1 MQIIIK
7 RYNKGIEREVPIMSK
22 ILESKNLCKTYYS
35 NDVEFHALKNVNL
48 EINQGEFVAIMG
60 KSGSGKSTL
69 LYTLSGMDEITGGE
83 VFLKD
88 KRINN
93 LKEKE
98 MTKIRRNNIGFIFQG
113 INLVSNLTLKENVL
127 VPGYL
132 ATKSKEDVNERAN
145 ELLDKM
151 EISDQIDKLPSQVSG
166 GQKQRAAIARAMI
179 NNPDIIFADEP
190 TGALNS
196 SSSKAVLDL
205 LKSFNADGQ
214 TVVMVTHDT
223 KSASYANR
231 VVFLKDGRIE
241 GELDLKKYQTNNQE
255 KVIFDFLSEKGW

>member
-1 MQIIIK
+1 M
-7 RYNKGIEREVPIMSK
+7 EK
-22 ILESKNLCKTYYS
+22 ILESINLCKTYYS

-48 EINQGEFVAIMG
+48 EINKGEFVVIMG

-69 LYTLSGMDEITGGE
+69 LYTLSGMDDITGGE
-83 VFLKD
+83 VYIND

-98 MTKIRRNNIGFIFQG
+98 ITKIRRNNIGFIFQG
-113 INLVSNLTLKENVL
+113 INLVSNLTLKENIV

-132 ATKSKEDVNERAN
+132 SSKPKEQINERAN
-145 ELLDKM
+145 FLLNKI
-151 EISDQIDKLPSQVSG
+151 EILDQMDKLPSQVSG

-179 NNPDIIFADEP
+179 NNPDILFADEP

-196 SSSKAVLDL
+196 SSGKAVLDL
-205 LKSFNADGQ
+205 IKSFNEDGQ
-214 TVVMVTHDT
+214 TVVMVTHDI
-223 KSASYANR
+223 KSAAYANR

-241 GELDLKKYQTNNQE
+241 GELDLKRYQTDNQE

>member
-1 MQIIIK
+1 MK
-7 RYNKGIEREVPIMSK
+7 K
-22 ILESKNLCKTYYS
+22 ILESKNLCKSYYS
-35 NDVEFHALKNVNL
+35 NDVEFHALKNVDL

-60 KSGSGKSTL
+60 QSGSGKSTL
-69 LYTLSGMDEITGGE
+69 LYTLSGMDDITGGE
-83 VFLKD
+83 VYIGNQK
-88 KRINN
+88 INN

-98 MTKIRRNNIGFIFQG
+98 MTNIRRENIGFIFQG
-113 INLVSNLTLKENVL
+113 INLVSNLTLRENVV

-132 ATKSKEDVNERAN
+132 TNKSRNTIDERATI
-145 ELLDKM
+145 LLNRM
-151 EISDQIDKLPSQVSG
+151 EIADQVDKLPSQVSG

-179 NNPDIIFADEP
+179 NNPDILFADEP

-196 SSSKAVLDL
+196 SSGKAVLELIKD
-205 LKSFNADGQ
+205 FNKDGQ
-214 TVVMVTHDT
+214 TIVMVTHDI

-241 GELDLKKYQTNNQE
+241 GELDLKKYQTDNQE

>member
-1 MQIIIK
+1 M
-7 RYNKGIEREVPIMSK
+7 EK

-48 EINQGEFVAIMG
+48 EINKGEFVAIMG

-69 LYTLSGMDEITGGE
+69 LYTLSGMDDITGGE
-83 VFLKD
+83 VYIKD
-88 KRINN
+88 QRINN

-98 MTKIRRNNIGFIFQG
+98 ITKIRRNNIGFIFQG
-113 INLVSNLTLKENVL
+113 INLVSNLTLKENVV

-132 ATKSKEDVNERAN
+132 STTSKDIINQRASV
-145 ELLDKM
+145 LLDKI
-151 EISDQIDKLPSQVSG
+151 EIADQIDKLPSQVSG

-179 NNPDIIFADEP
+179 NEPDILFADEP

-196 SSSKAVLDL
+196 SSSKAVLEL
-205 LKSFNADGQ
+205 IKSFNVEGQ
-214 TVVMVTHDT
+214 TIVMVTHDIEA
-223 KSASYANR
+223 SSYANR
-231 VVFLKDGRIE
+231 VIFLKDGRIE
-241 GELDLKKYQTNNQE
+241 GELDLIKYQTNNQE

>member
-1 MQIIIK
+1 M
-7 RYNKGIEREVPIMSK
+7 EK
-22 ILESKNLCKTYYS
+22 ILESINLCKTYYS

-48 EINQGEFVAIMG
+48 EINKGEFVAIMG

-69 LYTLSGMDEITGGE
+69 LYTLSGMDDITGGE
-83 VFLKD
+83 VYIKD
-88 KRINN
+88 QRINN

-98 MTKIRRNNIGFIFQG
+98 ITKIRRNNIGFIFQG
-113 INLVSNLTLKENVL
+113 INLVSNLTLKENVV

-132 ATKSKEDVNERAN
+132 SATSKDVINKRASA
-145 ELLDKM
+145 LLDKI
-151 EISDQIDKLPSQVSG
+151 EITDQIDKLPSQVSG

-179 NNPDIIFADEP
+179 NDPDILFADEP

-205 LKSFNADGQ
+205 IKSFNVEGQ
-214 TVVMVTHDT
+214 TIVMVTHDI
-223 KSASYANR
+223 KAASYANR
-231 VVFLKDGRIE
+231 LIFLKDGRIE
-241 GELDLKKYQTNNQE
+241 GELDLIKYQTNNQE

>member
-1 MQIIIK
+1 MK
-7 RYNKGIEREVPIMSK
+7 K

-35 NDVEFHALKNVNL
+35 NDVEFHALKNVDL

-60 KSGSGKSTL
+60 QSGSGKSTL
-69 LYTLSGMDEITGGE
+69 LYTLSGMDNITGGE
-83 VFLKD
+83 VYIKD
-88 KRINN
+88 QKINN
-93 LKEKE
+93 LKEKQ
-98 MTKIRRNNIGFIFQG
+98 MNKIRRENIGFIFQG
-113 INLVSNLTLKENVL
+113 INLVSNLTLKENIV

-132 ATKSKEDVNERAN
+132 TSKSKTEIDQRAMA
-145 ELLDKM
+145 LIDRM
-151 EISDQIDKLPSQVSG
+151 EITDQVDKLPTQVSG

-179 NNPDIIFADEP
+179 NNPDILFADEP

-205 LKSFNADGQ
+205 IKKFNEDGQ
-214 TVVMVTHDT
+214 TIVMVTHDI

>member
-1 MQIIIK
+1 M
-7 RYNKGIEREVPIMSK
+7 GK
-22 ILESKNLCKTYYS
+22 ILESSNLCKTYYS

-69 LYTLSGMDEITGGE
+69 LYTLSGMDDITGGE
-83 VFLKD
+83 VYIKD
-88 KRINN
+88 IRINN

-98 MTKIRRNNIGFIFQG
+98 ITKIRRNNIGFVFQG

-127 VPGYL
+127 IPGYL
-132 ATKSKEDVNERAN
+132 TAESKDVINERAN
-145 ELLDKM
+145 LLLNKIDIM
-151 EISDQIDKLPSQVSG
+151 DQIDKLPSQVSG

-179 NNPDIIFADEP
+179 NNPDILFADEP

-205 LKSFNADGQ
+205 IKSFNNDGQ

-231 VVFLKDGRIE
+231 VIFLKDGRIE
-241 GELDLKKYQTNNQE
+241 GELDLKKFQADDQE

>member
-1 MQIIIK
+1 MK
-7 RYNKGIEREVPIMSK
+7 K

-35 NDVEFHALKNVNL
+35 NDVEFHALKNVDL

-60 KSGSGKSTL
+60 QSGSGKSTL
-69 LYTLSGMDEITGGE
+69 LYTLSGMDDMTGGE
-83 VFLKD
+83 VYIENK
-88 KRINN
+88 KINN

-98 MTKIRRNNIGFIFQG
+98 MTKIRRENIGFIFQG
-113 INLVSNLTLKENVL
+113 INLVSNLTLKENIV

-132 ATKSKEDVNERAN
+132 TSKSKDVIDQRAHT
-145 ELLDKM
+145 LFDRM
-151 EISDQIDKLPSQVSG
+151 EITDQVDKLPSQVSG

-179 NNPDIIFADEP
+179 NNPDILFADEP

-196 SSSKAVLDL
+196 SSGKAVLDL
-205 LKSFNADGQ
+205 IKQFNEDGQ
-214 TVVMVTHDT
+214 TIVMVTHDI

-241 GELDLKKYQTNNQE
+241 GELDLKKYKTDNQE

>member
-1 MQIIIK
+1 MK
-7 RYNKGIEREVPIMSK
+7 M

-35 NDVEFHALKNVNL
+35 NDVEFHALKNVDL

-60 KSGSGKSTL
+60 QSGSGKSTL
-69 LYTLSGMDEITGGE
+69 LYTLSGMDSITGGE
-83 VFLKD
+83 VFIENQK
-88 KRINN
+88 INN

-98 MTKIRRNNIGFIFQG
+98 MTKIRRENIGFIFQG
-113 INLVSNLTLKENVL
+113 INLVSNLTLKENIV

-132 ATKSKEDVNERAN
+132 TSKSKDAIDHRAIA
-145 ELLDKM
+145 LIDRM
-151 EISDQIDKLPSQVSG
+151 EIMDQVNKLPTQVSG

-179 NNPDIIFADEP
+179 NDPDILFADEP

-205 LKSFNADGQ
+205 IKKFNEDGQ
-214 TVVMVTHDT
+214 TIVMVTHDI

-231 VVFLKDGRIE
+231 VIFLKDGRIE
-241 GELDLKKYQTNNQE
+241 GELDLKKFKTDNQE
-255 KVIFDFLSEKGW
+255 KVIFDFLSKKGW

>member
-1 MQIIIK
+1 MK
-7 RYNKGIEREVPIMSK
+7 K

-35 NDVEFHALKNVNL
+35 NDVEFHALKNVDL

-60 KSGSGKSTL
+60 QSGSGKSTL
-69 LYTLSGMDEITGGE
+69 LYTLSGMDSITGGE
-83 VFLKD
+83 VYIENK
-88 KRINN
+88 KINN

-98 MTKIRRNNIGFIFQG
+98 MTKIRRENIGFIFQG
-113 INLVSNLTLKENVL
+113 INLVSNLTLKENIV

-132 ATKSKEDVNERAN
+132 TSKSREAIDQRAMA
-145 ELLDKM
+145 LIDRM
-151 EISDQIDKLPSQVSG
+151 EIMDQIDKLPTQVSG

-179 NNPDIIFADEP
+179 NNPDILFADEP

-205 LKSFNADGQ
+205 IKKFNEDGQ
-214 TVVMVTHDT
+214 TIVMVTHDI

-241 GELDLKKYQTNNQE
+241 GELDLKKFKTDNQE